1 MKTEEI
7 HSLLRDA
14 LPAVDFD
21 ADFLFTELD
30 SLGIATIL
38 LVLSANYHVHL
49 DSEDVTPRNFKNV
62 ESITNMVRSKM
73 SLENKIKQYALST
86 PDKVAVICGDDSL
99 TYAQL
104 WDAITRK
111 AEELKAG
118 GLKPQDPYVFRTNQN
133 SDFIVTYCAVH
144 SLKAVA
150 VPVGHDVSEEMF
162 QSVKQE
168 VENFAFPAGIAD
180 ALFTTGT
187 TGKSKGAMLSELCLT
202 SCSENFI
209 DRFPFSEDLCF
220 IVSGPLNH
228 IASLFKIHP
237 TLSSGGTVCIL
248 DGLKD
253 MNAFFKAFDLPF
265 KEFAAFLVPAS
276 IRIIMQY
283 SYERLCSLSS
293 KIAFIETGA
302 APITRDDMEK
312 LSKALPH
319 SRLFNGY
326 GSTEFGCAAAYD
338 FNDGK
343 YLEGCIGQP
352 FKNVTIEIGDD
363 STIVVSGQGVMSGYV
378 NDEETTRTV
387 LSDGKIHT
395 SDLGYFDED
404 GLIHLTGRAGDVIN
418 VGGFKVNPLDVE
430 NVASSFPG
438 IKDCI
443 CVAAKHPVI
452 GPVLKLLVV
461 TDDATPFDKFALAAF
476 IKSRME
482 SHQVPTMYEVVDA
495 INYTYNGKK
504 DRKSYKEEG

>member
-7 HSLLRDA
+7 KFVLKDV

-21 ADFLFTELD
+21 AEFLFTELD
-30 SLGIATIL
+30 SMGIATIL
-38 LVLSANYHVHL
+38 YVLSEKYHVHL
-49 DSEDVTPRNFKNV
+49 DAEDVTPKNFKNID
-62 ESITNMVRSKM
+62 SITNMVRAKM
-73 SLENKIKQYALST
+73 SMESKIRQYAIST
-86 PDKVAVICGDDSL
+86 PDKVAVVCGDDSM

-104 WDAITRK
+104 WEAINRK
-111 AEELKAG
+111 AEALKAE
-118 GLKPQDPYVFRTNQN
+118 GLKANHPYVYRTNQN
-133 SDFIVTYCAVH
+133 IDFLVTYCAVH
-144 SLKAVA
+144 TLKAIA
-150 VPVGHDVSEEMF
+150 VPMGHDASEE
-162 QSVKQE
+162 QIEAVKKE
-168 VENFAFPAGIAD
+168 VNAFTFPAGIAD

-202 SCSENFI
+202 SSSENFT

-220 IVSGPLNH
+220 LVSGPLNH

-248 DGLKD
+248 DGIKD

-265 KEFAAFLVPAS
+265 KKFAAFLVPAS
-276 IRIIMQY
+276 LRIIMQY
-283 SYERLCSLSS
+283 SYEKLCSLAP

-302 APITRDDMEK
+302 APITKDDMEK
-312 LSKALPH
+312 LSKALPQ

-326 GSTEFGCAAAYD
+326 GSTEFGSASAYD

-343 YLEGCIGQP
+343 YMEGCIGRP
-352 FKNVTIEIGDD
+352 YKNVDIEIGPD
-363 STIVVSGQGVMSGYV
+363 STLVVSGLCVMSGYV
-378 NDEETTRTV
+378 NDEENTRLV
-387 LSDGKIHT
+387 LADGKVHT

-430 NVASSFPG
+430 SVASSFPG

-443 CVAAKHPVI
+443 CIAAKHPVI

-461 TDDATPFDKFALAAF
+461 TDDAAAFDKFALAAF
-476 IKSRME
+476 IKSKLE
-482 SHQVPTMYEVVDA
+482 SHKVPTMYEVVDS
-495 INYTYNGKK
+495 IKYTYNGKK
-504 DRKSYKEEG
+504 DRKSYKEG